1 MSINNNSKIYCPTCF
16 LNPKLT
22 LKNLIFNSECL
33 LNHKHQ
39 YETLE
44 YFLLDKIKEE
54 DYICLEHESQQFIG
68 FCKKCNKNICI
79 ECFEDHEEHE
89 NDIIFFHKLKLKKKS
104 MKNIKYNQN

>member
-1 MSINNNSKIYCPTCF
+1 M
-16 LNPKLT
+16 
-22 LKNLIFNSECL
+22 IFNSECL

-104 MKNIKYNQN
+104 MKNIKYN